1 MKSKLFL
8 TTSAV
13 AAAALAGCAQV
24 VHVSPGTSVEIA
36 LAKKPEVIRMP
47 ESVLA
52 HSPATTT
59 PGRQAYI
66 KPVEPDL
73 PTTDSVTA
81 VAEAF
86 TRGREAFGA
95 GRTGDAIVAFLQ
107 AVELDPTFGDAWQQ
121 LAVAYEKAGKAD
133 KARDAFRH
141 YKALAA
147 Q

>member
-1 MKSKLFL
+1 
-8 TTSAV
+8 
-13 AAAALAGCAQV
+13 
-24 VHVSPGTSVEIA
+24 VEIA
-36 LAKKPEVIRMP
+36 LARKPEVIRMP

-52 HSPATTT
+52 HSAPTTHA
-59 PGRQAYI
+59 GRRDYL

-86 TRGREAFGA
+86 TRGKEALGA
-95 GRTGDAIVAFLQ
+95 GRTGDAITAFSQ
-107 AVELDPTFGDAWQQ
+107 AVELEPTFGDAWQQ
-121 LAVAYEKAGKAD
+121 LALAYEKAGKGD

-141 YKALAA
+141 YKDLAT